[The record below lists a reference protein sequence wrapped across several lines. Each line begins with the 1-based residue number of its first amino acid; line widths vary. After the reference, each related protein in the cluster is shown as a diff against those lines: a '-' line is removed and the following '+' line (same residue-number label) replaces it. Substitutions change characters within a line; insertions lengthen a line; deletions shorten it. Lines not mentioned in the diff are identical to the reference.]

1 MDKRLVGIGVFFVA
15 GILLI
20 FGTYGLLRVAEKHSR
35 YIDCISEPGRD
46 EPGSF
51 GGPICIEVDWSEA
64 MITAIP
70 FSAGIWIAVFGYS
83 RYLKHSRVPTGTPR
97 SG

>member
-1 MDKRLVGIGVFFVA
+1 MDKRLVGTGVLVVA

-20 FGTYGLLRVAEKHSR
+20 FGAYGLLGVAEKHSR
-35 YIDCISEPGRD
+35 YIDCISNPERD

-64 MITAIP
+64 MITTIP
-70 FSAGIWIAVFGYS
+70 FAAGIGIAVFGYS
-83 RYLKHSRVPTGTPR
+83 RYFKHFGVQIGPPR